1 MGAVKV
7 QGVEQQAAAALA
19 GNGDAVA
26 QLLHGLI
33 RNRFQRDAE
42 AEVATVG
49 HQFGQRIGSAR

>member
-19 GNGDAVA
+19 GDRDAVA

-33 RNRFQRDAE
+33 GNRFQRDAE
-42 AEVATVG
+42 AEVSAVG
-49 HQFGQRIGSAR
+49 YQFGQRIGGAR